1 MTGPLTR
8 GNRAGAE
15 RPLTSWDAGED
26 GEVSGYFR
34 SASAGRAHRVRYPVN
49 SRNYDCGNVAACFRR
64 RAANQI
70 ARDIVA
76 PEKQTASFV
85 VFVIQ

>member
-1 MTGPLTR
+1 VETWRLVL
-8 GNRAGAE
+8 GA
-15 RPLTSWDAGED
+15 
-26 GEVSGYFR
+26 
-34 SASAGRAHRVRYPVN
+34 
-49 SRNYDCGNVAACFRR
+49 